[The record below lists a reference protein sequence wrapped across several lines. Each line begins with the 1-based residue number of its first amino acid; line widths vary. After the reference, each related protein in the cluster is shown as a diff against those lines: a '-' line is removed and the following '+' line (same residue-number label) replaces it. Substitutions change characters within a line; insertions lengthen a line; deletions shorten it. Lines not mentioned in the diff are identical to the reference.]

1 MQKLLSKE
9 SAADYKPVVLTEAEK
24 REHADQMDH
33 LARQMRLKIA
43 FTTGPSEQFDKLVK
57 NGSLEKVM
65 EANMRGEELSLQD
78 FIEGR
83 NSNPNPSAKKSQT
96 QSPKRGSYWGALS
109 SSPTKHDEG
118 KNASAFKF

>member
-33 LARQMRLKIA
+33 LARQMRMKIA

-57 NGSLEKVM
+57 NGSL
-65 EANMRGEELSLQD
+65 
-78 FIEGR
+78 
-83 NSNPNPSAKKSQT
+83 
-96 QSPKRGSYWGALS
+96 
-109 SSPTKHDEG
+109 
-118 KNASAFKF
+118 